1 MQLSLNIKNEE
12 IIENLLWLLE
22 HFKNDGVEIID
33 IDNKYT
39 LETYKKIKNFN
50 FNINDSELITFKERL

>member
-12 IIENLLWLLE
+12 IMEKLLWMLE